1 MKQIEVPIPDGKS
14 GDWEVSTFPVS
25 KNAANMFNLRQ
36 MINFTHRDIVPG
48 DYKRLTWKGST
59 IMSNTPAEVNDHWEF
74 FSKAKGHVLINGL
87 GLGVCIIALLE
98 RPEVESIT
106 VIEISEDV
114 IKLVAPTFE
123 KYPQVTIIHADA
135 YEWKPPKGMR
145 YDYVW
150 HDIWPAICTDN
161 IEGMKKLHYKYGR
174 RTNWQRSWCRKECE
188 QRRRRDSVWDW

>member
-14 GDWEVSTFPVS
+14 GDWEVSSFTVS
-25 KNAANMFNLRQ
+25 QEAANMFNLRQ

-48 DYKRLTWKGST
+48 DYKKLTWHGST
-59 IMSNTPAEVNDHWEF
+59 VMSNTPAEVVDHWEF
-74 FSKAKGHVLINGL
+74 FSIAEGDILINGL
-87 GLGVCIIALLE
+87 GLGVCIIPLLK
-98 RPEVESIT
+98 RPTVKSIT

-114 IKLVAPTFE
+114 IKLVGPTFE
-123 KYPQVTIIHADA
+123 KYPHVTIIHADA

-150 HDIWPAICTDN
+150 HDIWPGICEDN

-174 RTNWQRSWCRKECE
+174 RTNWQRSWCREECE
-188 QRRRRDSVWDW
+188 RQRRRDSVWGW